1 MTQGPLKIA
10 IVAGESSGDNL
21 GVDLISALKQQYPD
35 AEFKGIAGPRMQSEG
50 CESWYAMEE
59 LAVIGVWAI
68 LKKLR
73 YFIQMRKELAQ
84 KISDW
89 QADLFIGIDAPEFN
103 LDLEGMLKRQGIPTV
118 HYVSPSVWAW
128 RKNRIHKIKANVD
141 LMLTLLPFEEA
152 IYHDHQIPV
161 CCVGHPLAEQFAMEP
176 DPSEAVAMLNVSPL
190 EQTLAVLPGS
200 RMSEIEHLGHLFLEV
215 IAKVQEHKPN
225 LKANIACANE
235 RIREKL
241 QTFINGMENPPIA
254 HLHLG
259 KSREIMM
266 SSSVILVA
274 SGTATL
280 EALLCKR
287 PMIVA
292 YKVSALSY
300 AIYSR
305 LVNIKH
311 FSLPNLLSD
320 VPIVPELIQA
330 DATVESLEAEV
341 NRALKYGMTPQLRHD
356 YDRIHESLRRGGGK
370 AAAEAISKQFFS
382 ESAA

>member
-21 GVDLISALKQQYPD
+21 GVDLITALKQQYPD
-35 AEFKGIAGPRMQSEG
+35 AEFKGIAGPRMQSAG
-50 CESWYAMEE
+50 CESWYAMDE

-152 IYHDHQIPV
+152 IYHEHQIPV

-341 NRALKYGMTPQLRHD
+341 NRALKYGMTPQLLHD

-370 AAAEAISKQFFS
+370 AAAVAISQQFFS
-382 ESAA
+382 ESAT

>member
-35 AEFKGIAGPRMQSEG
+35 AEFKGIAGPRMQSAG
-50 CESWYAMEE
+50 CESWYAMDE

-200 RMSEIEHLGHLFLEV
+200 RMSEIL
-215 IAKVQEHKPN
+215 
-225 LKANIACANE
+225 
-235 RIREKL
+235 R
-241 QTFINGMENPPIA
+241 
-254 HLHLG
+254 
-259 KSREIMM
+259 
-266 SSSVILVA
+266 SSPKFRSI
-274 SGTATL
+274 
-280 EALLCKR
+280 
-287 PMIVA
+287 
-292 YKVSALSY
+292 
-300 AIYSR
+300 
-305 LVNIKH
+305 
-311 FSLPNLLSD
+311 SL
-320 VPIVPELIQA
+320 
-330 DATVESLEAEV
+330 T
-341 NRALKYGMTPQLRHD
+341 
-356 YDRIHESLRRGGGK
+356 
-370 AAAEAISKQFFS
+370 
-382 ESAA
+382 

>member
-1 MTQGPLKIA
+1 MSQGPLKIA

-21 GVDLISALKQQYPD
+21 GTDLLKALKEQYPD
-35 AEFKGIAGPRMQSEG
+35 AEFKGIAGPGMQAQG
-50 CESWYAMEE
+50 CESWYAMDE

-73 YFIQMRKELAQ
+73 YFINMRKELAQ
-84 KISDW
+84 KIIDW

-103 LDLEGMLKRQGIPTV
+103 LDLEGMLKEKGIPTV

-128 RKNRIHKIKANVD
+128 RKKRIHKIKANVD

-152 IYHDHQIPV
+152 IYHEHNIPV

-176 DPSEAVAMLNVSPL
+176 DATEAMAQLNVSPL
-190 EQTLAVLPGS
+190 DQTLAVLPGS

-215 IAKVQEHKPN
+215 IAKLQEDNPS
-225 LKANIACANE
+225 LKVNVACANE
-235 RIREKL
+235 RIQNKL
-241 QTFINGMENPPIA
+241 QEFIDGMENPPVA
-254 HLHLG
+254 DLHLG
-259 KSREIMM
+259 KSREIML

-320 VPIVPELIQA
+320 VPIVPELIQG
-330 DATVESLEAEV
+330 DATVEAIEAEV
-341 NRALKYGMTPQLRHD
+341 NRALKYGMTPQLRND
-356 YDRIHESLRRGGGK
+356 YDRIHESLRQGGGVTATK
-370 AAAEAISKQFFS
+370 AIKEQFFS
-382 ESAA
+382 GDDQ